1 MTIDCR
7 LPAFVRAITI
17 AGPEPV
23 TTFHIAVIAG
33 DGIGKEVVPEGI
45 RVLETAGRRFGFQLV
60 WRRFDWSCE
69 TYVRTGKMMPADA
82 LQQLRPFDAIFLG
95 AVGHPEVPDHLS
107 LWGLLIPIRR
117 GFRQYVNL
125 RPVRL
130 LEGMETPLKHWKPGQ
145 IDFTIVRENNEGEYS
160 DIGGRIYEGTDEETV
175 VQQTVFTRRG
185 VNRILRYAFELARK
199 RKKHLTSATKSN
211 GIIHTMPFWD
221 ERFRAMSAEY
231 PDVRADQYHIDILTA
246 HFVRHP
252 DWFDVVVG
260 SNLFGD
266 ILSDLGPAV
275 VGSIGIAPS
284 ANLNPE
290 REFPSMFEP
299 VHGSA
304 PDIAGKGIAN
314 PVGQIWSG
322 AMMLRHLGAEEAA
335 DAVENAVAET
345 LAEGKVRTPDIGG
358 KSSTEEL
365 GEAIAIR
372 VNNASRSLGT
382 ASRSGNSARA
392 D

>member
-1 MTIDCR
+1 MK
-7 LPAFVRAITI
+7 
-17 AGPEPV
+17 
-23 TTFHIAVIAG
+23 TFNIAVIAG

-45 RVLETAGRRFGFQLV
+45 RVLEAAGQRFRFRLN
-60 WRRFDWSCE
+60 WNSFDWSCE
-69 TYVRTGKMMPADA
+69 TYVKTGKMMPADG

-95 AVGHPEVPDHLS
+95 AVGHPSVPDHVS

-117 GFRQYVNL
+117 TFRQYVNL

-130 LEGMETPLKHWKPGQ
+130 FAGIETPLKNWKPGQ
-145 IDFTIVRENNEGEYS
+145 IDFCIVRENNEGEYS
-160 DIGGRIYEGTDEETV
+160 NIGGRLYEGTEEEMA

-185 VNRILRYAFELARK
+185 VNRVMRFAFELAGK
-199 RKKHLTSATKSN
+199 RNKHLTSATKSN

-221 ERFRAMSAEY
+221 ECFHGMAAEF
-231 PDVRADQYHIDILTA
+231 PDIRTDQYHIDILTA

-290 REFPSMFEP
+290 KEFPSMFEP

-314 PVGQIWSG
+314 PIGQIWSG
-322 AMMLRHLGAEEAA
+322 AMMLRQLGVPDAA
-335 DAVENAVAET
+335 DAVENAIANI
-345 LAEGKVRTPDIGG
+345 LAQSKVRTPDIGG
-358 KSSTEEL
+358 ISTTKD
-365 GEAIAIR
+365 
-372 VNNASRSLGT
+372 LGT
-382 ASRSGNSARA
+382 AIALQVST
-392 D
+392 

>member
-1 MTIDCR
+1 MK
-7 LPAFVRAITI
+7 
-17 AGPEPV
+17 
-23 TTFHIAVIAG
+23 TFRIAVIAG

-45 RVLETAGRRFGFQLV
+45 RVVDAAGKRFGFRCE
-60 WRRFDWSCE
+60 WHEFDWSCE
-69 TYVRTGKMMPADA
+69 TYVRTGKMMPDDGPKR
-82 LQQLRPFDAIFLG
+82 LRPFDAIFLG
-95 AVGHPEVPDHLS
+95 AVGHPSVPDHVS

-117 GFRQYVNL
+117 AFRQYVNL

-130 LEGMETPLKHWKPGQ
+130 FEGIESPLKHWKAGE
-145 IDFTIVRENNEGEYS
+145 IEFAIVRENNEGEYS
-160 DIGGRIYEGTDEETV
+160 NIGGRLYEGTDEETV

-185 VNRILRYAFELARK
+185 VNRVLRFAFELARK
-199 RKKHLTSATKSN
+199 RNKHLTSATKSN

-221 ERFRAMSAEY
+221 ECFHSMAKEY
-231 PDVRADQYHIDILTA
+231 PDVRVDQYHIDILTA

-284 ANLNPE
+284 ANLNPD
-290 REFPSMFEP
+290 RQFPSMFEP

-314 PVGQIWSG
+314 PIGQIWSG
-322 AMMLRHLGAEEAA
+322 AMMLRHLGQAEAA
-335 DAVENAVAET
+335 DAIESAIAAI
-345 LAEGKVRTPDIGG
+345 LASSKVRTPDIGG
-358 KSSTEEL
+358 NSTTRDI
-365 GEAIAIR
+365 GEAIALQ
-372 VNNASRSLGT
+372 VDGS
-382 ASRSGNSARA
+382 
-392 D
+392 